1 MTYDVESDWGF
12 LNNDSGSSSASSP
25 ESSSASKSGM
35 QSKQGN
41 QYNDVSGLDYLN
53 TLPETVNNSSSDTQS
68 NNSSGNKTV
77 VKNNSSNDNS
87 SNSDEKNNQQKVI
100 DFISVNDETDANFKS
115 YTTINYANNKIQNV
129 SQKVNKILNANPAWS
144 KMDALNYLDGKW
156 TKMGYADNSP
166 RWNNGRLK
174 GLEVNEEI
182 KGIKGGKDYNTWGGG
197 LRSSW
202 EGNWGTL
209 TDKDTYVQNL
219 TIREH
224 SQHLEPGSAASN
236 RNKALS
242 KASSNLR
249 VGSSSLGDILGG
261 FIISSLGLP
270 INLLSGATTS
280 KRDEINKREQELLQS
295 NIITQDIKDLLSQYK
310 TVSANFDDSLDA
322 GSPNPTEFAQK
333 MTLEQQ
339 LQNAVGMEMPAI
351 LKTMSMDGDNAIF
364 NQQMNEGEF
373 KHFQTRLQLIEDD
386 KNDTEQVS
394 RYGGR
399 IVEDEEEE
407 DSETDTNTQTTIDLA
422 DPYIGLAWWKDRG
435 GFEKLFGLPLPY
447 GPYKTGTS
455 YEGVALKE
463 GGIIGYQAGG
473 SVRPPQ
479 MIQDPNAAPASMRA
493 DDVNLQ
499 AETGDF
505 IMGYPAMQQSGTRVR
520 SLVEQAM
527 LKAKDAGVKTKGY
540 KAGDKV
546 DILVHNGEMQIPN
559 EIIKYIDGGYTTLK
573 KLNAPSKHAE
583 GETVQEGFMQKPQ
596 DDKVLDEMQTN
607 LSETKEI
614 KPDLG
619 EEIELG
625 SDNLLNKKIYPTEEL
640 VGKEKKQ
647 NKNVF
652 YREGWNF
659 FEDKNWDT
667 IKKKFKSLLPSSYKN
682 LHKTAYTN
690 VAMND
695 LKNALS
701 GASPES
707 NRELLSKLKNPRFLK
722 QVHKASQMN
731 MVMSNAHAIAGKD
744 LEYTTE
750 LSDNGLVYRYTPSN
764 IYNRKLSAPYGKKKY
779 IQDDTLL
786 NFLKRNENDGYK
798 EQGIHIVDG
807 EEHIGYGH
815 RIQSAE
821 EKKIFEKIINE
832 NGGIFPEAMASQ
844 LLVDDIRNHKGDAR
858 KVYNNF
864 VKSKSQDKYNNIN
877 LKTRNFDSV
886 SPNVR
891 DMLTALAF
899 NIGGKEN
906 KLFGEDQSGLAEF
919 DDFMI
924 AAANGDYPTMSKE
937 YTVKGLDRRNDDFY
951 KSFLSDAVDNNL

>member
-1 MTYDVESDWGF
+1 MEDYVESGWGF
-12 LNNDSGSSSASSP
+12 LNNDSGSSSASDNTS
-25 ESSSASKSGM
+25 ESSNDSSG
-35 QSKQGN
+35 S
-41 QYNDVSGLDYLN
+41 YAYDDDVSGVDFSI
-53 TLPETVNNSSSDTQS
+53 PSSGSYAYDDNVS
-68 NNSSGNKTV
+68 GVDFWNPSSGNKTV

-100 DFISVNDETDANFKS
+100 DFISVNEETDTKFKS

-209 TDKDTYVQNL
+209 TDKDTYVENL

-224 SQHLEPGSAASN
+224 SQHLEPGSAAWN

-280 KRDEINKREQELLQS
+280 QRDEINKREQELLQS
-295 NIITQDIKDLLSQYK
+295 NVITQDIKDLLAQYK
-310 TVSANFDDSLDA
+310 TVSGNVDDSLDA

-364 NQQMNEGEF
+364 NQQINDSEF
-373 KHFQTRLQLIEDD
+373 KHFKTRLKSIEDD

-399 IVEDEEEE
+399 IVEEETE
-407 DSETDTNTQTTIDLA
+407 DAETDTDTQTTIDLA

-447 GPYKTGTS
+447 AKQDTIET
-455 YEGVALKE
+455 ATLKE
-463 GGIIGYQAGG
+463 GGIIGYQVGG
-473 SVRPPQ
+473 SVRQPQ

-505 IMGYPAMQQSGTRVR
+505 IMGYPAMQKSGTRVR

-540 KAGDKV
+540 KSGDKV

-607 LSETKEI
+607 LNETKEV
-614 KPDLG
+614 KSNLG
-619 EEIELG
+619 ENIELG
-625 SDNLLNKKIYPTEEL
+625 EDNLLNKKIYPTEEL

-690 VAMND
+690 AAMND

-707 NRELLSKLKNPRFLK
+707 NRELLSKLKNPKFLK

-807 EEHIGYGH
+807 KEHIGYGH